1 MGLRQH
7 VFPLRQKSLV
17 YRNVTFKRPP
27 LASSQDTNI
36 SENGLSDEPA
46 SVGNRHIFI
55 QISSS
60 DVELSEGLHLVGDT
74 FIIAGG
80 ITGGG
85 WDGAARV

>member
-36 SENGLSDEPA
+36 SDGLSDEPA

-80 ITGGG
+80 ITGG